1 MSDFATETPLA
12 GRGIV
17 ITRPAHQAQPLAG
30 MIRAAGGHAILF
42 PVLEILD
49 ADDLKPLNALID
61 RLEAFDL
68 AIFISPNAVN
78 RAMNLIAARRALP
91 AKLRIAAIGRG
102 SVKALGHFGVTEVI
116 APAQHFD
123 SEALLALPP
132 LQDVRGRRVVIFR
145 GEGGRELLGD
155 TLVARGACLEY
166 AECYRR
172 GKPNLD
178 AAPLLKAWA
187 RNELHAIVVTSSE
200 GLRNLFEMVGKLGQS
215 WLRKTPLIVP
225 HPRIA
230 ETARGLGLG
239 NVVLTEAGD
248 EGIVAGLCEYFGA
261 AERK

>member
-1 MSDFATETPLA
+1 MNASASEGPLA

-17 ITRPAHQAQPLAG
+17 VTRPVPQAQPLAG

-49 ADDLKPLNALID
+49 VDDLKPLNVLID

-78 RAMNLIAARRALP
+78 KAMTLIAARRALP

-102 SVKALGHFGVTEVI
+102 TVKALGHFGVTAVI
-116 APAQHFD
+116 APAKHFD

-132 LQDVRGRRVVIFR
+132 LKDLRGRRVVIFR
-145 GEGGRELLGD
+145 GQGGRELLGD
-155 TLVARGACLEY
+155 TLVARGARLEY

-172 GKPNLD
+172 GQPNLD
-178 AAPLLKAWA
+178 AAPLMNGWVQ
-187 RNELHAIVVTSSE
+187 NELHAIVVTSSE
-200 GLRNLFEMVGKLGQS
+200 GLRNLFEMVGEPGQGR
-215 WLRKTPLIVP
+215 LRKTPLIVP
-225 HPRIA
+225 HARIA
-230 ETARGLGLG
+230 ETARRLGFG
-239 NVVLTEAGD
+239 TVVLTEAGD

-261 AERK
+261 AERN